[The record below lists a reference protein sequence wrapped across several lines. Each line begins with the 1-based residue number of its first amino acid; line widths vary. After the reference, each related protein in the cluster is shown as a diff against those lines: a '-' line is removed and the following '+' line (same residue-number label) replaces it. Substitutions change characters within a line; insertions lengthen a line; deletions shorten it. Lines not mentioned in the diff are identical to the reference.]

1 MRGPCSL
8 GPCSC
13 PRPWCGQRRSCCRR
27 EIRVRAPD
35 FAPRTLLDFGS
46 GLGTACWVAQGMWG
60 RSLQQFVCV
69 EPSGAMRELAERL
82 RHGGGAT
89 PGPAHFGP
97 VFLRPLLP
105 PGPQARWE
113 LVIGRRALERL
124 RGRGQRARALRGL
137 WGRTGGVLVLLENGT
152 RAGHQALM
160 EAREELLQGPD
171 ADAVEIF
178 APCPHRLPC
187 PRLSQGRACAF
198 AQSFWPLPLSGNPS
212 APERELVSFLVVR
225 RLGSSMTSSLDPVTS
240 SPDPV
245 TSSPDPMTSPPA
257 GWARVTAPV
266 RPRPRHVSLSL
277 CCPDGAQRR
286 LAVTAVRHGRSLY
299 RQARTSRW
307 GDLLPFPGEG
317 VAANGR
323 GEGR

>member
-178 APCPHRLPC
+178 AP
-187 PRLSQGRACAF
+187 
-198 AQSFWPLPLSGNPS
+198 NPS